1 MVGVV
6 LAWESDEWI
15 STWSDAETP
24 STSTM
29 ASPNPDDR
37 KKSRENETQAFFT
50 LKTYAVS
57 TMNCSEMLLWAQF
70 GH

>member
-6 LAWESDEWI
+6 LAWESDEWM
-15 STWSDAETP
+15 STWSDVETP

-37 KKSRENETQAFFT
+37 KKNRENETQAFFT

-57 TMNCSEMLLWAQF
+57 TMNCSEMLRWAQF